1 MKVESAIWIIIIIG
15 LLAISSTGLFAGG
28 VAVDYKMVETGIDWL
43 ELIRSG
49 AGDDEVKRF
58 FMEKVA
64 PTGGCQSI
72 VHHWARF
79 KKWDEELLYEF
90 ILEGLGRIPATGKL
104 KNDDGTPTML
114 GRRRELWQRALN
126 DIDGLKQKL
135 AALKQ
140 STFVKNAV
148 RLATDNLPAE
158 AKVGA
163 DFYFVLFGH
172 STAYSVGEENG
183 YDFLQLPRTKE
194 GTLDIHQLTQTFAHE
209 LHHSGFSYLA
219 KKNPGASKHE
229 DRIMLAGILAGEG
242 MPTYFVDQRGKRL
255 HELENHHNSLYRMV
269 ASDWKKHSA
278 RIPQLLKK
286 AQQDIT
292 LNLEGKL
299 DQDAIMKDWMGGVT
313 GPAYVLGSH
322 IMQTIH
328 QHLGKKAAIE
338 VATDY
343 RTILQVYNKA
353 VDKGRKQSP
362 TLFKFDPKLAQKL
375 SNFKG

>member
-1 MKVESAIWIIIIIG
+1 
-15 LLAISSTGLFAGG
+15 LAIGSAGLFAGG
-28 VAVDYKMVETGIDWL
+28 VSVDYKMVETGIDWL

-49 AGDDEVKRF
+49 AGDKEIKRF

-72 VHHWARF
+72 IHHWARF
-79 KKWDEELLYEF
+79 KKWDEELLYAF

-114 GRRRELWQRALN
+114 GRRRELWQKALN
-126 DIDGLKQKL
+126 DIDGLKQRLKT
-135 AALKQ
+135 LKQ
-140 STFVKNAV
+140 SRFVDNAV
-148 RLATDNLPAE
+148 RLATENLPAE

-172 STAYSVGEENG
+172 STAYSVGQENG
-183 YDFLQLPRTKE
+183 YDFLQLPQTKN
-194 GTLDIHQLTQTFAHE
+194 GTLDIRQLTETFAHE
-209 LHHSGFSYLA
+209 LHHTGFSYLA
-219 KKNPGASKHE
+219 DKIPGTFE
-229 DRIMLAGILAGEG
+229 NGERIMLAGILAGEG
-242 MPTYFVDQRGKRL
+242 MPTHFVDQRGKRL
-255 HELENHHNSLYRMV
+255 QEFENHHNPLYRMV

-286 AQQDIT
+286 AQQDIA

-299 DQDAIMKDWMGGVT
+299 DQAAIMKDWMGGVT
-313 GPAYVLGSH
+313 GPAYVLGSYLF
-322 IMQTIH
+322 QTIH
-328 QHLGKKAAIE
+328 HHLGKKAAIA

-353 VDKGRKQSP
+353 VDKGKDREP
-362 TLFKFDPKLAQKL
+362 NLFKFDSSLAQKL
-375 SNFKG
+375 ADFNNKTQ